1 MNRQRLFVL
10 ILCTLAFLGASW
22 YVFGRVWQESHTR
35 FRVGL
40 PVPKSILPEDLL
52 TPAERAAGTPPTMP
66 DVRQTDELI
75 SGSTSSHVTLMVFGD
90 FQSDLSQQQALAVSQ
105 ALNVIGPGLIRTVW
119 RDLPDAQSH
128 SRAIAAATAARCAS
142 DQGKFSQMYTL
153 LMTETKTY
161 DDMEFLQFARRIGVD
176 EQRFTICMRDPA
188 NSYHIQQDMDD
199 AANHGVTNV
208 PTLFINGDPNIGYL
222 DSTALTAA
230 LRGALKQA
238 AAQ

>member
-10 ILCTLAFLGASW
+10 ILCTLAFLAASW

-40 PVPKSILPEDLL
+40 PVPKSILPSDLL
-52 TPAERAAGTPPTMP
+52 TPAERAAGIPPTMP
-66 DVRQTDELI
+66 DVRQTDEFI
-75 SGSTSSHVTLMVFGD
+75 SGTTSSRVTLMVFGD
-90 FQSDLSQQQALAVSQ
+90 FQSDLSRQQALAVTQ

-119 RDLPDAQSH
+119 RDLPDVQSH
-128 SRAIAAATAARCAS
+128 SRAIAAATAARCAA
-142 DQGKFSQMYTL
+142 QQAKFNQMYTL
-153 LMTETKTY
+153 LMTEAKAY
-161 DDMEFLQFARRIGVD
+161 SDMEFLQFARRSGVD

-188 NSYHIQQDMDD
+188 NSFHIQQDVAD
-199 AANHGVTNV
+199 ASSHGITDV
-208 PTLFINGDPNIGYL
+208 PTLFINGEPSVGYQ

-238 AAQ
+238 SGQ